1 MQTSIFLG
9 LPPFAPL
16 ARAASTFLSE
26 ETHPPLRPISDKNC
40 RTTSGIVVFIFVSF
54 LGNSLVRIPVDI
66 IVVVSVLF
74 LPSLGARLISLAVS
88 MPLIVVNL
96 SVAHPAPLFGILRH
110 ERKYAPSIL
119 LRERT

>member
-54 LGNSLVRIPVDI
+54 LGNSLVGIPVDI

-74 LPSLGARLISLAVS
+74 LPSLGSGLISLAVS

-96 SVAHPAPLFGILRH
+96 SVTHLLAPWF
-110 ERKYAPSIL
+110 
-119 LRERT
+119 

>member
-40 RTTSGIVVFIFVSF
+40 RTESGIVIFIFVSF
-54 LGNSLVRIPVDI
+54 LGNSLVGIPVDI
-66 IVVVSVLF
+66 VVVVLVLSF
-74 LPSLGARLISLAVS
+74 PSLGARLVSLAVS
-88 MPLIVVNL
+88 MPLIVVKRP
-96 SVAHPAPLFGILRH
+96 VVHPAPLFGILRH
-110 ERKYAPSIL
+110 ARKYAPSIL
-119 LRERT
+119 LLGRT